1 MIERRLGGRDVT
13 VSAVGQGT
21 MGIGGTFARDERDD
35 AACIRSLQAGFD
47 LGMRFVD
54 TAPGYGAGHAEE
66 LVGRAVT
73 GQRASVVIGT
83 KFPPTASTRGG
94 LIASVEASLRRL
106 RTDYIDLLQVHWPCY
121 DVPVDETLDT
131 MRRLVEVGK
140 VRFLGL
146 GNCTA
151 AETLRALETPAGA
164 HIVSVQQEYS
174 LAERSVETRLLG
186 ECRARNLTLIAYSP
200 LAVGRLTADLAAFPI
215 AVVMAERY
223 GLSVAQL
230 ALAWLLQ
237 DPQVVAIPKAGSLS
251 HLRANAAA
259 ARVRLDSADRERL
272 GAAFS
277 SPTQCVPPEEI
288 VIEREQGRPV
298 YTTLEEARAN
308 ALGINP
314 GPAELARQM
323 TDGEM
328 LKPIKVRPVSGAGK
342 ARFRLTEGRTR
353 YWGWVIAHGDTPIP
367 AVIENGETSHHAA

>member
-1 MIERRLGGRDVT
+1 MSERRLGGRDVT

-21 MGIGGTFARDERDD
+21 MGVGGTFARDEQND

-73 GQRASVVIGT
+73 GRRSSVVIAT

-94 LIASVEASLRRL
+94 LIASVEASLRRM
-106 RTDYIDLLQVHWPCY
+106 RTDYVDLLQVHWPCY

-140 VRFLGL
+140 ARFLGL

-151 AETLRALETPAGA
+151 AETLRALATPAGE

-174 LAERSVETRLLG
+174 LLERSVETHLLP
-186 ECRARNLTLIAYSP
+186 ECRARELTLIAYSP
-200 LAVGRLTADLAAFPI
+200 LAVGRLAADLAAFPI

-223 GLSVAQL
+223 GLSVSQL

-237 DPQVVAIPKAGSLS
+237 EQQVIAIPKASSLS
-251 HLRANAAA
+251 HLRANAATA
-259 ARVRLDSADRERL
+259 SVRLDPADRERL

-277 SPTQCVPPEEI
+277 QPTRCVPPEEI
-288 VIEREQGRPV
+288 VVEHEQGRPV
-298 YTTLEEARAN
+298 YTTLAEARAN
-308 ALGINP
+308 ALGIHP

-323 TDGEM
+323 SDGEM
-328 LKPIKVRPVSGAGK
+328 LKPIKIRPMAGNGK
-342 ARFRLTEGRTR
+342 TRFRLTEGRTR

-367 AVIENGETSHHAA
+367 AVIEGGDASRGA